1 MQLTKRIPAGAGLG
15 GGSSDAAAI
24 LLALPVLA
32 GRPLPL
38 PALCEIAQELGS
50 DVPFFVLGGTA
61 AGVGRG
67 SEVFPLPDPPRRY
80 GILIASGVHVS
91 TADAYRAL
99 SPRLTTELQ
108 QNKMFTFQS
117 LTWDG
122 GVSAANDFE
131 AVVFE
136 QHPELA
142 VLKKRLIRAGAAEAM
157 MTGSGSALF
166 GLFPSRD
173 GVSRA
178 LIQLG
183 DERAFQF
190 STVSRASYRRIWWQA
205 LRPHL
210 ESRTWPLK
218 SRYTR

>member
-1 MQLTKRIPAGAGLG
+1 
-15 GGSSDAAAI
+15 
-24 LLALPVLA
+24 
-32 GRPLPL
+32 
-38 PALCEIAQELGS
+38 S
-50 DVPFFVLGGTA
+50 DVPFFLMGGTA

-67 SEVFPLPDPPRRY
+67 SEVFPLPDPRRRY
-80 GILIASGVHVS
+80 GILIAPGVHVS

-142 VLKKRLIRAGAAEAM
+142 VLKKRLIRAGAPEAM

-205 LRPHL
+205 LRSHI
-210 ESRTWPLK
+210 ENRTWPPE
-218 SRYTR
+218 SR